1 MPGWSLLASMAYA
14 DRMALVRTLAA
25 SSPRAEA
32 LGWLLVR
39 ACAGLFVAAHGY
51 TKLASGLDG
60 FAVGLARKGFPAPFA
75 LAACATAS
83 ELVGG
88 VLVALGL
95 FTRPAAASLTL
106 TMVVAWASTHLGD
119 AVSVGQ
125 ASGGKFEYPFL
136 LSVVFASLALA
147 GAGSISLD
155 RVLFSKRAP
164 ADP

>member
-1 MPGWSLLASMAYA
+1 
-14 DRMALVRTLAA
+14 MALVRTLAA

-32 LGWLLVR
+32 LGWLFVR

-51 TKLASGLDG
+51 AKLSAGLGG
-60 FAVGLARKGFPAPFA
+60 FAIGLARKGFPTPNA
-75 LAACATAS
+75 LAVCAVAS

-88 VLVALGL
+88 VLVAMGL
-95 FTRPAAASLTL
+95 FTRPAAASLTV

-119 AVSVGQ
+119 AANLGQ
-125 ASGGKFEYPFL
+125 PSGGKFEYPFL

-155 RVLFSKRAP
+155 RRLFSKRGSIP
-164 ADP
+164 ADS